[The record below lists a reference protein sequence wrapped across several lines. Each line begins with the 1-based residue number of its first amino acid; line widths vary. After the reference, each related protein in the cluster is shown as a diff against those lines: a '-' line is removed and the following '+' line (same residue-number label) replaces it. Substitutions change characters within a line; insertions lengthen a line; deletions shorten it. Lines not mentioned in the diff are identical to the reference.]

1 MNHVIFANPN
11 NQKAKNLSADA
22 MEQLAYQ
29 SESAVWR
36 AYFLTGAL
44 ELRNGVQVLPT
55 PQPGS
60 PDMIKAL
67 PFSNFLDFLAVR
79 LNPKKSTGINLSI
92 AMSIGTNK
100 YTITI
105 ENSVLKYQIGLQSD
119 ADLSIT
125 MSKDIFDQL
134 LLKQISLADLGDKD
148 ATVSNKEE
156 FQKFMSL
163 FDDFEFWFN
172 IVTP

>member
-1 MNHVIFANPN
+1 
-11 NQKAKNLSADA
+11 
-22 MEQLAYQ
+22 MESILLNRFPGIEKWCAT
-29 SESAVWR
+29 V
-36 AYFLTGAL
+36 GH
-44 ELRNGVQVLPT
+44 PT
-55 PQPGS
+55 PQLGS

-67 PFSNFLDFLAVR
+67 PFSTFLDYLAVR
-79 LNPKKSTGINLSI
+79 LNPDKAIGVNLSV
-92 AMSIGTNK
+92 AMTVGTNK

-105 ENSVLKYQIGLQSD
+105 ENSVLKYQKGLQPD
-119 ADLSIT
+119 ADLSVA

-148 ATVSNKEE
+148 ATVSDKEE
-156 FQKFMSL
+156 FKKLMAL